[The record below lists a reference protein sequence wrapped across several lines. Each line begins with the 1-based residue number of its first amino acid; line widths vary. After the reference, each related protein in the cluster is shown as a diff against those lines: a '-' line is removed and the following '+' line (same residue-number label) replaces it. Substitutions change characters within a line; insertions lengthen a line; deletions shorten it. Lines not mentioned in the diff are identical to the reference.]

1 MRGCCLRPAILW
13 VLTESC
19 RTPKQLWLFP
29 LLLPFFL
36 IAVLCSD
43 QLSFVS

>member
-1 MRGCCLRPAILW
+1 MRGCCLHPAILQ

-19 RTPKQLWLFP
+19 RTPKQLRLFP

-36 IAVLCSD
+36 IAVLRSN
-43 QLSFVS
+43 QLGFVS